1 MGELQRTKEWFDKAD
16 EKGVDVQ
23 MVSTQIR
30 CHIEEFREMI
40 ETLSILIGNKD
51 NGQMN
56 KLIEELE
63 TTRKAFKAGK
73 YNECIECLLEE
84 ELTGDAKRAKIA
96 LIDSLG
102 DQIVTSTGVLNRI
115 NVDATEALKRVNDSN
130 YSKFDKDGN
139 PVYKPDGKIGRS
151 ELYFEPDFEDLV

>member
-1 MGELQRTKEWFDKAD
+1 MDELQRTKNWFDKAD

-40 ETLSILIGNKD
+40 EALSILIGNKD
-51 NGQMN
+51 NGQLN
-56 KLIEELE
+56 TLIEELE
-63 TTRKAFKAGK
+63 ITRKAFKAGK

-84 ELTGDAKRAKIA
+84 ESVDDGKRAKIA
-96 LIDSLG
+96 LIDSLA

-115 NVDATEALKRVNDSN
+115 NVDTTEALRRVNDSN
-130 YSKFDKDGN
+130 YSKFDDNGN
-139 PVYKPDGKIGRS
+139 PVYKPDGKIGKS
-151 ELYFEPDFEDLV
+151 ENYFEPDFEDLV

>member
-1 MGELQRTKEWFDKAD
+1 MDELQRTKEWFDKAD

-40 ETLSILIGNKD
+40 QALSILVGNKD
-51 NGQMN
+51 NGQFN
-56 KLIEELE
+56 ELIEQLE
-63 TTRKAFKAGK
+63 ITRKAFKAGK
-73 YNECIECLLEE
+73 YNECIECLLEDNCVGE
-84 ELTGDAKRAKIA
+84 AKRAKIA

-115 NVDATEALKRVNDSN
+115 NVDTIETLKRVNDSN
-130 YSKFDKDGN
+130 YSKFDNDGN
-139 PVYKPDGKIGRS
+139 PVYKPDGKIGKS
-151 ELYFEPDFEDLV
+151 ENYFEPDFEDLV